1 MSCINGGG
9 ILTNTTWKHGQTSN
23 PPQIAFCQLQS
34 NALLKQKCDLES
46 LHAWKNVLP
55 KNILHKEYF
64 LFEKCAIHKT
74 LRCWHTM
81 GFKLPFYFT
90 KRSSARKKNPH
101 NCFQTVLFMDTK
113 LWQKQAFFYS
123 FLRSKKF
130 LRILKK
136 VNLNQ
141 LPSNFER
148 ICELMNQ
155 HLSNNVH
162 KAHRL
167 KKLRWNNAIDI
178 FSIWYKEERIGI
190 WVFIWV
196 FYHNGKQKGNWKQ

>member
-1 MSCINGGG
+1 M
-9 ILTNTTWKHGQTSN
+9 
-23 PPQIAFCQLQS
+23 FCQ
-34 NALLKQKCDLES
+34 KIFCI
-46 LHAWKNVLP
+46 
-55 KNILHKEYF
+55 KNIFYLKSVQY
-64 LFEKCAIHKT
+64 I
-74 LRCWHTM
+74 
-81 GFKLPFYFT
+81 KLWGVDIQWDSNCHFISQ
-90 KRSSARKKNPH
+90 KDLVLEKNPH

-155 HLSNNVH
+155 HKSKNVH

>member
-1 MSCINGGG
+1 MFCQKIFCINNIFYLKSVQYIKLWGVD
-9 ILTNTTWKHGQTSN
+9 IQWDSN
-23 PPQIAFCQLQS
+23 
-34 NALLKQKCDLES
+34 
-46 LHAWKNVLP
+46 
-55 KNILHKEYF
+55 
-64 LFEKCAIHKT
+64 
-74 LRCWHTM
+74 
-81 GFKLPFYFT
+81 FT
-90 KRSSARKKNPH
+90 KRSTARKKPH

-155 HLSNNVH
+155 HLSKNVH